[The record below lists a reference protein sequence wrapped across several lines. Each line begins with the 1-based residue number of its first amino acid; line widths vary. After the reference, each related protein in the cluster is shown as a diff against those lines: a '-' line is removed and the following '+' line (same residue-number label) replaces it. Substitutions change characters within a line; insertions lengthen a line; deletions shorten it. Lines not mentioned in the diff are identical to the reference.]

1 MPASSTAADTEES
14 ERQAWLE
21 MLRVAAKRID
31 LSIVWS
37 GDAGLL
43 LESEEPHDAL
53 VKTHLLLVHLP
64 LSNPFAIKGDDLH
77 FSYVLHVALSATPA

>member
-14 ERQAWLE
+14 EREAWLE

-53 VKTHLLLVHLP
+53 V
-64 LSNPFAIKGDDLH
+64 
-77 FSYVLHVALSATPA
+77 